1 MKKLYK
7 ELDSTIENEDPL
19 TVDFIA
25 DAKEASLFDSERN
38 SNEELENLLEQV
50 RKSKKLP
57 HYSKS
62 MIERIILEKDN
73 KSLLNTII

>member
-19 TVDFIA
+19 TIA